1 MESLVVQEISM
12 FLRGIFKAF
21 DSPVASKH
29 VQHGNGIH
37 EPNRPTVQTQFKHA
51 NRKLNIDS
59 SDKAVQRMRHLDAG
73 AGQRIDEVFK

>member
-1 MESLVVQEISM
+1 MTNTTNLGALTPLPEGGKSLRI
-12 FLRGIFKAF
+12 
-21 DSPVASKH
+21 
-29 VQHGNGIH
+29 
-37 EPNRPTVQTQFKHA
+37 PTVQTQIKHA